1 MNNNKVRPR
10 SRSGKLAC
18 SNRQAKLSG
27 NVPILKTGTFNYLAS
42 LSQDV
47 QENNLL
53 TSLEKKEVKRKNRA
67 LRKALFKKSK

>member
-1 MNNNKVRPR
+1 M
-10 SRSGKLAC
+10 
-18 SNRQAKLSG
+18 
-27 NVPILKTGTFNYLAS
+27 VPILKIGTFNYLAS